1 MIPFFIILGLFFL
14 FHLIIILFY
23 LSTLE
28 IEVKNINYDSLQ
40 KENNFLIFVRLKL
53 LNKLTWAK
61 IKIDNKGMEKYKEI
75 NKKLLSKITIDL
87 RKEILESKNLIKIEK
102 LDFVLK
108 KINLKIELN
117 LFEPMLTALTC
128 GIISTVLSIIFAKK
142 IEEYTKE
149 KCNYKIE
156 PIFSN
161 NPQLKLCL
169 NCIISIKMV
178 HIINTVYMLF
188 KKGSEKDGKQAS
200 NRRTYAYRNV

>member
-1 MIPFFIILGLFFL
+1 MIPFFIILGVFFL
-14 FHLIIILFY
+14 FQFIIIFFY

-61 IKIDNKGMEKYKEI
+61 IKIDNKGMERYKEI

-87 RKEILESKNLIKIEK
+87 RKEILESKSLIKIEK

-200 NRRTYAYRNV
+200 NRRTYAYRHV

>member
-1 MIPFFIILGLFFL
+1 MIPFFIILGILFL
-14 FHLIIILFY
+14 FQLIIILFY

-28 IEVKNINYDSLQ
+28 LEIKDIKYDSLQ
-40 KENNFLIFVRLKL
+40 KENNFLIFVRLKF

-61 IKIDNKGMEKYKEI
+61 IKIDNNGIERYKEI
-75 NKKLLSKITIDL
+75 NKKLLNKITIDL
-87 RKEILESKNLIKIEK
+87 KKEILQSKSLIKIEK

-108 KINLKIELN
+108 RINLKIELD
-117 LFEPMLTALTC
+117 LFEPVSTALTC
-128 GIISTVLSIIFAKK
+128 GILSTVLSIIFAKR
-142 IEEYTKE
+142 IEKFSKE

-161 NPQLKLCL
+161 KPQLKLCL

>member
-128 GIISTVLSIIFAKK
+128 GIISTILSIILAKK

-161 NPQLKLCL
+161 NPQLKLYL

-200 NRRTYAYRNV
+200 NRRTYAYRHV